1 MNGKKR
7 LPTPWLALS
16 LLLIG
21 GSATA
26 ESDPD
31 CNIKVNN
38 DNDRRATV
46 YIYAGS
52 DSSATVPYNDE
63 EVSAGSS
70 WNTDCGVGESRCK
83 LRWRPTILTANESSD
98 AQNYGIV
105 SVNCGG
111 TYSITADHS

>member
-16 LLLIG
+16 LLLIA

-26 ESDPD
+26 ASDTCD
-31 CNIKVNN
+31 VKINN
-38 DNDRRATV
+38 DNDRGAKVFV
-46 YIYAGS
+46 YKGS
-52 DSSATVPYNDE
+52 DTVAWIAYDDK

-70 WNTDCGVGESRCK
+70 WNTDCGADQSRCK